1 MRPLILKGHSRPLT
15 MVKYNAEGDLLFSC
29 AKDDTPT
36 AWLTSN
42 GERLGT
48 YDGHQGAV
56 WCLDVT
62 KDSNLL
68 LTAGAD
74 QTVKLWEV
82 GTGKMLA
89 SFPQSGPARVVEWA
103 EGDQSFLV
111 VSDPFAS
118 TPAEVRIY
126 SKNQDTDSLDETG
139 WSYYSWTTPI
149 VLPPKRLTKAT
160 WMPLNEFVV
169 TGDDAGVIRVHD
181 PKTGEIKRDIREH
194 NKRINSFQWNAE
206 KTLLITGSADFT
218 SKLFDVATWRCL
230 RTFET
235 EVPVNAAAISPIKEH
250 VFVAGGQEAMN
261 VTTTSLRT
269 GKFETKLF
277 HMVFGDEFGSV
288 RGHFGPV
295 NTLALHPDGTG
306 FTSGSEDGYIRV
318 HTFDKDYYAMHN
330 EFDDLDALL
339 AMSKPV
345 ATAE

>member
-1 MRPLILKGHSRPLT
+1 MRPLILKGHTRPLT
-15 MVKYNAEGDLLFSC
+15 LVKYNAEGDLLFSC

-36 AWLTSN
+36 AWLTSS

-56 WCLDVT
+56 WHLDVS
-62 KDSNLL
+62 KDSNRL

-82 GTGKMLA
+82 GTGKLLA

-103 EGDQSFLV
+103 EGDKMFLV

-126 SKNQDTDSLDETG
+126 TKKPDTDAEDESG
-139 WSYYSWTTPI
+139 WSYTSWTTQVVQPG
-149 VLPPKRLTKAT
+149 KRISKAT
-160 WMPLNEFVV
+160 WGPVNEYIV
-169 TGDDAGVIRVHD
+169 TGDDAGVIRIHD

-194 NKRINSFQWNAE
+194 TKRINSLQWNNE

-318 HTFDKDYYAMHN
+318 HTFDKDYFSMHN
-330 EFDDLDALL
+330 EFDDLDALMAL
-339 AMSKPV
+339 SKP
-345 ATAE
+345 TSAE